1 MSNLNHL
8 NVMTMIGVC
17 IDGNETPYL
26 VMPYMSQGSLLS
38 YLRKHREELTISN
51 MEETADKVNN
61 LLS

>member
-38 YLRKHREELTISN
+38 YLRKHREELTVGN
-51 MEETADKVNN
+51 MEENTDNV
-61 LLS
+61 S

>member
-26 VMPYMSQGSLLS
+26 VMPYMCQGSILS
-38 YLRKHREELTISN
+38 YLRKHREELTVSN
-51 MEETADKVNN
+51 MEKTGDKV
-61 LLS
+61 S